1 MENKNILLIAYACE
15 PDNGSEPEVGWQV
28 VNHIAK
34 QLPKSNIYV
43 ITKANNKEKIEQKP
57 YPKNITFLYYELP
70 KWASFWKKKQRG
82 IRTYYYLWMIG
93 AVKFLKGKNI
103 RFDLIHHVTFVNDWL
118 PSIFIL
124 LKNQRNKFIWGPIGS
139 HDFID
144 FRFLKTKKQKI
155 VEFIRRS
162 LQLFF
167 RNFDPFFYMCKKK
180 SDCVIG
186 INQNVKEKIGL
197 KNKCFI
203 AEPAIGVERELV
215 ESIKCKEK
223 DEFNIISVGRLIY
236 IKNFEMSIRAFS
248 EFIKRNKL
256 SDIKLNIIGDGSD
269 RKYLENLAKELN
281 IEKQVVFKGKIPLK
295 KVYEEF
301 SKSSVFIFPT
311 FENAGFVF
319 LEAMMNCLPVVGLDY
334 GGASQF
340 VISKKEKQ
348 LVDIN
353 QPYEKIVKDLSL
365 RLEDFY
371 KNENLRK
378 KVGQKNREDV
388 LNNFTWD
395 KKAQK
400 FIEIYK
406 KVLNEK

>member
-1 MENKNILLIAYACE
+1 VENKNILLIAYACE

-124 LKNQRNKFIWGPIGS
+124 LKNKSNKFIWGPIGGN
-139 HDFID
+139 DNIE

-197 KNKCFI
+197 KNKCFV

-215 ESIKCKEK
+215 ESIQCKEK

-248 EFIKRNKL
+248 EFVKRNKL
-256 SDIKLNIIGDGSD
+256 SDIKLNIIGDGPD
-269 RKYLENLAKELN
+269 RKYLENLAKDLN

-319 LEAMMNCLPVVGLDY
+319 LEAMMNCLPVVGLNY

-340 VISKKEKQ
+340 VISNKEKQ
-348 LVDIN
+348 LVNIN

-371 KNENLRK
+371 KNEDLRK
-378 KVGQKNREDV
+378 KVGQRNREDV

-400 FIEIYK
+400 FIKIYK